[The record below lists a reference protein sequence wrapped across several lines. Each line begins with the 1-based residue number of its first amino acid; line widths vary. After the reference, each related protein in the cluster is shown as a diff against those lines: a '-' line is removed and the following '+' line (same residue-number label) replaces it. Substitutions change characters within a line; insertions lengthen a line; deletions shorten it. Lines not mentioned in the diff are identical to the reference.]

1 MEFAYRGLRG
11 VTVKNRKYRLLS
23 MGGFEMLQSWV
34 NSMDHYDLVNVY
46 NLFVQFVK
54 QSCNIDIAITKQ
66 RAYFYDKVNGNQYYI
81 QKKDIIMLARLE
93 QIELCNL
100 PSKKLIESIYMDR
113 KNNRKRINAKN
124 LRERH

>member
-1 MEFAYRGLRG
+1 M
-11 VTVKNRKYRLLS
+11 KNRKYRLLS
-23 MGGFEMLQSWV
+23 MGGFEMFQSWV
-34 NSMDHYDLVNVY
+34 NSIDHYDLADVY

-66 RAYFYDKVNGNQYYI
+66 RAYFYDKINGNQYYI
-81 QKKDIIMLARLE
+81 QKKDIIMLAKLEQIEIMLARLE
-93 QIELCNL
+93 QIELYNL

>member
-1 MEFAYRGLRG
+1 MEFAYRGLRV
-11 VTVKNRKYRLLS
+11 VTMKNRKYRLLS

-34 NSMDHYDLVNVY
+34 NSIDHYDLVNVY
-46 NLFVQFVK
+46 NLFVQFVM

-66 RAYFYDKVNGNQYYI
+66 RVYFYDKINGNQYYI

-93 QIELCNL
+93 QIELYNL

-113 KNNRKRINAKN
+113 KNNRKWINAQN
-124 LRERH
+124 LVKRY